1 MHVGR
6 RDFDG
11 GGQVEDD
18 LVVLGGPPF
27 SHNGFANLESV
38 VYLSIGETLGRVL
51 KANLRARNRFNE
63 AFDQASAFDGDGFDF
78 ILRFVKSNASLHR

>member
-18 LVVLGGPPF
+18 LVVLGGRPLR
-27 SHNGFANLESV
+27 HDGFADLESV
-38 VYLSIGETLGRVL
+38 VYLSVGETLGRVL
-51 KANLRARNRFNE
+51 KAYLRARNCFNE
-63 AFDQASAFDGDGFDF
+63 AFD
-78 ILRFVKSNASLHR
+78 

>member
-18 LVVLGGPPF
+18 LVVLGGRPL
-27 SHNGFANLESV
+27 SHNGFADLESV
-38 VYLSIGETLGRVL
+38 VYLRIGEALG
-51 KANLRARNRFNE
+51 
-63 AFDQASAFDGDGFDF
+63 
-78 ILRFVKSNASLHR
+78 